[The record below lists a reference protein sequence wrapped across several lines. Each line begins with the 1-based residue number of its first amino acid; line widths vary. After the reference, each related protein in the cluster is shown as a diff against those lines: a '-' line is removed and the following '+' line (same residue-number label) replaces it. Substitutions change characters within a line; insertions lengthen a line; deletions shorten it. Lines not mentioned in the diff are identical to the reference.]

1 MAVRHR
7 KRSRH
12 KYPGTRR
19 WGRGNIKHG
28 RGKGSRGGKG
38 FAGSSKHKWIQVI
51 TKHPGHFG
59 RESMKSLKRGKRK
72 ALNLWQINMMAL
84 SGKFGA
90 PEGGKYSADLS
101 GYKVLGSGIITVA
114 AKIRADAFSARAAEK
129 IAKAGGEAK
138 TAE

>member
-12 KYPGTRR
+12 KYPGTRK

-38 FAGSSKHKWIQVI
+38 FAGSSKHKWIQII
-51 TKHPGHFG
+51 TKYPGHFG
-59 RESMKSLKRGKRK
+59 RESMRSLKPKRK
-72 ALNLWQINMMAL
+72 ALNLWEINRMAL
-84 SGKFGA
+84 AGKFGA
-90 PEGGKYSADLS
+90 PEGGRYKAELA
-101 GYKVLGSGIITVA
+101 GYKVLGCGDIGVA
-114 AKIRADAFSARAAEK
+114 AVVTADAFSGRAAEK

-138 TAE
+138 AAPQ